1 MKHFLKKYVEP
12 ILPLYAV
19 IPLIGSFLINSVVY
33 STTMALCADLPH
45 YDFTT
50 DLDRMVP
57 FVPWFVYIYFLS
69 FPFWAVNYILI
80 GRGEKKQF
88 YQFLT
93 ADLSSRMVCLFFFVF
108 VPTTNV
114 RPEVTGISFADNLM
128 RMLYSIDQPT
138 NLFPSIH
145 CLMSWFCFIGIKD
158 RTDIPVWYK
167 SFSCV
172 FAILIFISTQVT
184 KQHYLIDIA
193 GGVLLAEVTF
203 RISRRVQ
210 AYRYVQKFYER
221 INAWI
226 INDNRKRGDTIA

>member
-1 MKHFLKKYVEP
+1 
-12 ILPLYAV
+12 
-19 IPLIGSFLINSVVY
+19 
-33 STTMALCADLPH
+33 
-45 YDFTT
+45 
-50 DLDRMVP
+50 
-57 FVPWFVYIYFLS
+57 
-69 FPFWAVNYILI
+69 
-80 GRGEKKQF
+80 
-88 YQFLT
+88 
-93 ADLSSRMVCLFFFVF
+93 MVCLFFFVF

-128 RMLYSIDQPT
+128 RMLYSIDQPP

-145 CLMSWFCFIGIKD
+145 CLVSWFCFIGIKD